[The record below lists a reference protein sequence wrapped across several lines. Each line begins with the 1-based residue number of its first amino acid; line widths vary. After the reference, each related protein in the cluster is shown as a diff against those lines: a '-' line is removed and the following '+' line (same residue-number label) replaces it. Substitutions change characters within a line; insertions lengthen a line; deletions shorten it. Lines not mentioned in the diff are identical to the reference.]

1 MACVGN
7 ACGLQGARG
16 ESYLPEPIRLM
27 TSTAHQLATL
37 GGETMGTTWSVKL
50 MVSPRTDLHP
60 LHAAVQSQLD
70 RVVAQMSTWEAGSDI
85 SRFNR
90 LAAGSW
96 QILPPEFFSVLSCAI
111 EIANASD
118 GAYDPTVGPLV
129 EAWGFGASAGG
140 RQVPD
145 TQALL
150 DARKRVGWQRLLLQ
164 ADSSSALQAGGVQ
177 LDLSA
182 IAKGYGV
189 DCVARCLRER
199 GIDSALVEVG
209 GELYGYGRKPDGSP
223 WQVLVES
230 SPDEQANDTHYP
242 RVVAL
247 QDRAIATSGDHWHA
261 FEQDG
266 VRYSHTLDPRSG
278 YPVQRAP
285 AAVTVIASDAMHADA
300 WATALTV
307 MGADVGFAFAQQKQ
321 LAARFMVRR
330 DQRWE
335 EYMTEAF
342 QALLP
347 A

>member
-1 MACVGN
+1 MTCAEN
-7 ACGLQGARG
+7 ACGLSGARG
-16 ESYLPEPIRLM
+16 ESQLPEPIRRM
-27 TSTAHQLATL
+27 TSTALQIATL

-50 MVSPRTDLHP
+50 LASPRADLLV
-60 LHAAVQSQLD
+60 LHAAIQSQLD
-70 RVVAQMSTWEAGSDI
+70 RVVAQMSTWEADSDI

-90 LAAGSW
+90 RAAGTW
-96 QILPPEFFSVLSCAI
+96 QVLPAEFFTVLSCAL
-111 EIANASD
+111 EIASTSE

-129 EAWGFGASAGG
+129 DAWGFGSAAGA

-145 TQALL
+145 TQTLSA
-150 DARKRVGWQRLLLQ
+150 ARTRVGWQRVLLQ
-164 ADSSSALQAGGVQ
+164 VENASALQAGSVQ

-209 GELYGYGRKPDGSP
+209 GELYGYGRKPDGSA

-230 SPDEQANDTHYP
+230 SPDEEADNTHPP
-242 RVVAL
+242 RVIAL
-247 QDRAIATSGDHWHA
+247 EDRAIATSGDHWHA

-278 YPVQRAP
+278 YPVRHAP
-285 AAVTVIASDAMHADA
+285 AAVTVIADDAMHADA

-307 MGADVGFAFAQQKQ
+307 MGAEEGFAFAQQKQ
-321 LAARFMVRR
+321 LAARFMMRR
-330 DQRWE
+330 DEWWV
-335 EYMTEAF
+335 EYMTDAF

>member
-1 MACVGN
+1 
-7 ACGLQGARG
+7 
-16 ESYLPEPIRLM
+16 
-27 TSTAHQLATL
+27 
-37 GGETMGTTWSVKL
+37 MGTTWSVKAYA
-50 MVSPRTDLHP
+50 SPQADLHL
-60 LHAAVQSQLD
+60 LHAAIQSQLD
-70 RVVAQMSTWEAGSDI
+70 RVVAQMSTWEADSDI

-90 LAAGSW
+90 LAADTW
-96 QILPPEFFSVLSCAI
+96 QVLLPEFSSVLSCAL
-111 EIANASD
+111 EIADASD

-129 EAWGFGASAGG
+129 DAWGFGSAAGA

-145 TQALL
+145 AQTLCA
-150 DARKRVGWQRLLLQ
+150 ARMRVGWQRVLLQ
-164 ADSSSALQAGGVQ
+164 AENASALQAGGVQ

-189 DCVARCLRER
+189 DCVARCLREQ
-199 GIDSALVEVG
+199 GITSALVEVG
-209 GELYGYGRKPDGSP
+209 GELYGFGRKPDGSA

-230 SPDEQANDTHYP
+230 SPDEETHATHEP
-242 RVVAL
+242 RVIAL
-247 QDRAIATSGDHWHA
+247 EGRAIATSGDHWHA

-278 YPVQRAP
+278 YPVRHAP
-285 AAVTVIASDAMHADA
+285 VAVSVIANDAMRADA

-307 MGADVGFAFAQQKQ
+307 MGADAGFAFAQQKQ

-330 DQRWE
+330 DQRWA
-335 EYMTEAF
+335 EYMTDTF

>member
-1 MACVGN
+1 
-7 ACGLQGARG
+7 
-16 ESYLPEPIRLM
+16 M

-50 MVSPRTDLHP
+50 LASPRADLHV
-60 LHAAVQSQLD
+60 LHAAIQARLELVVQ
-70 RVVAQMSTWEAGSDI
+70 QMSTWEAGSDI
-85 SRFNR
+85 SCFNR
-90 LAAGSW
+90 LDAGSW
-96 QILPPEFFSVLSCAI
+96 QVLPPEFFSVLSCAL
-111 EIANASD
+111 EVASASD

-129 EAWGFGASAGG
+129 EAWGFGASAGE

-145 TQALL
+145 AQALL

-164 ADSSSALQAGGVQ
+164 AESSSALQAGDVQ

-209 GELYGYGRKPDGSP
+209 GELYGYGHKPDKSP

-230 SPDEQANDTHYP
+230 SPDEEADNTHPP
-242 RVVAL
+242 RVIAL
-247 QDRAIATSGDHWHA
+247 EDRAIATSGDHWHA

-278 YPVQRAP
+278 YPVRHAP
-285 AAVTVIASDAMHADA
+285 VAVSVIANDAMRADA

-307 MGADVGFAFAQQKQ
+307 MGADAGFAFAQQKQ

-330 DQRWE
+330 DQRWA
-335 EYMTEAF
+335 EYMTDAF

-347 A
+347 T

>member
-1 MACVGN
+1 MSN
-7 ACGLQGARG
+7 A
-16 ESYLPEPIRLM
+16 PD
-27 TSTAHQLATL
+27 TSIASL

-50 MVSPRTDLHP
+50 VVSPQADLHV
-60 LHAAVQSQLD
+60 LHAAIQSELD
-70 RVVAQMSTWEAGSDI
+70 RVVAQMSTWEVDSDI

-90 LAAGSW
+90 RAADTW
-96 QILPPEFFSVLSCAI
+96 QVLPPEFFDVLACALQ
-111 EIANASD
+111 IAAASG

-129 EAWGFGASAGG
+129 EAWGFGASAGR

-145 TQALL
+145 PQALSA
-150 DARKRVGWQRLLLQ
+150 ARMHVGWQRVQLQ
-164 ADSSSALQAGGVQ
+164 MQHSRALQAGGVQ

-189 DCVARCLRER
+189 DSVARCLHAR

-209 GELYGYGRKPDGSP
+209 GELHGHGRKSDGSA

-230 SPDEQANDTHYP
+230 SPDEDTENTCPP
-242 RVVAL
+242 RVIAL
-247 QDRAIATSGDHWHA
+247 EDRAIATSGDHWHA

-266 VRYSHTLDPRSG
+266 IRYSHTIDPRTG
-278 YPVQRAP
+278 YPVRHAP
-285 AAVTVIASDAMHADA
+285 TAVTVIADHAMHADA

-307 MGADVGFAFAQQKQ
+307 MGVDAGFTFAEQKQ
-321 LAARFMVRR
+321 LAARFMAHR
-330 DQRWE
+330 DGRWVE
-335 EYMTEAF
+335 RMTDAF

>member
-1 MACVGN
+1 
-7 ACGLQGARG
+7 
-16 ESYLPEPIRLM
+16 M
-27 TSTAHQLATL
+27 TSTAHQIATL

-50 MVSPRTDLHP
+50 LVSAQADLHV
-60 LHAAVQSQLD
+60 LHAAIQARLDLVVQ
-70 RVVAQMSTWEAGSDI
+70 QMSTWEADSDI

-90 LAAGSW
+90 RNAGSW
-96 QILPPEFFSVLSCAI
+96 QVLPPEFFSVLSCAL
-111 EIANASD
+111 EVARASD

-129 EAWGFGASAGG
+129 EAWGFGASAGA

-164 ADSSSALQAGGVQ
+164 AAGSSALQAGGVQ

-182 IAKGYGV
+182 IAKGYGT
-189 DCVARCLRER
+189 DSVARCLRER

-209 GELYGYGRKPDGSP
+209 GELYGYGRKLDGSA

-230 SPDEQANDTHYP
+230 SPDEEADNTHPP
-242 RVVAL
+242 RVIAL
-247 QDRAIATSGDHWHA
+247 QDCAIATSGDHWHA
-261 FEQDG
+261 FEEDG

-278 YPVQRAP
+278 YPVRHAP
-285 AAVTVIASDAMHADA
+285 VAVSVIADDAMRADA

-307 MGADVGFAFAQQKQ
+307 MGADAGFAFAKQKQ

-330 DQRWE
+330 DLGWA
-335 EYMTEAF
+335 EYMTDSF
-342 QALLP
+342 QALLL

>member
-1 MACVGN
+1 
-7 ACGLQGARG
+7 
-16 ESYLPEPIRLM
+16 
-27 TSTAHQLATL
+27 
-37 GGETMGTTWSVKL
+37 MGTTWSVKAYA
-50 MVSPRTDLHP
+50 SPQADLHL
-60 LHAAVQSQLD
+60 LHAAIQSQLD
-70 RVVAQMSTWEAGSDI
+70 RVVAQMSTWDADSDI

-90 LAAGSW
+90 LAADTW
-96 QILPPEFFSVLSCAI
+96 QVLLPEFSSVLSCAL
-111 EIANASD
+111 EIADASD

-129 EAWGFGASAGG
+129 DAWGFGSAAGA

-145 TQALL
+145 AQTLCA
-150 DARKRVGWQRLLLQ
+150 ARMRVGWQRVLLQ
-164 ADSSSALQAGGVQ
+164 AENASALQAGGVQ

-189 DCVARCLRER
+189 DCVARCLREQ
-199 GIDSALVEVG
+199 GITSALVEVG
-209 GELYGYGRKPDGSP
+209 GELYGFGRKPDGSA

-230 SPDEQANDTHYP
+230 SPDEETHATHEP
-242 RVVAL
+242 RVIAL
-247 QDRAIATSGDHWHA
+247 EGRAIATSGDHWHA

-278 YPVQRAP
+278 YPVRHAP
-285 AAVTVIASDAMHADA
+285 VAVSVIANDAMRADA

-307 MGADVGFAFAQQKQ
+307 MGADAGFAFAQQKQ

-330 DQRWE
+330 DQRWA
-335 EYMTEAF
+335 EYMTDTF

>member
-1 MACVGN
+1 MSN
-7 ACGLQGARG
+7 A
-16 ESYLPEPIRLM
+16 PD
-27 TSTAHQLATL
+27 TSIATL
-37 GGETMGTTWSVKL
+37 GGQTMGTTWCVKL
-50 MVSPRTDLHP
+50 VVSPRQDLHP
-60 LHAAVQSQLD
+60 LHAVMQSHLD
-70 RVVAQMSTWEAGSDI
+70 RVVAQMSTWEADSDI

-90 LAAGSW
+90 HAAGTW
-96 QILPPEFFSVLSCAI
+96 QMLPPEFFTVLDCALG
-111 EIANASD
+111 IADASD

-129 EAWGFGASAGG
+129 EAWGFGASACA
-140 RQVPD
+140 RRVPD
-145 TQALL
+145 TQAML
-150 DARKRVGWQRLLLQ
+150 DACSRVGWQRLLVQ
-164 ADSSSALQAGGVQ
+164 AKDSSALQPGGVQ

-189 DCVARCLRER
+189 DCVAHCLRGR

-230 SPDEQANDTHYP
+230 SPDEEADDTHP
-242 RVVAL
+242 RRVISL
-247 QDRAIATSGDHWHA
+247 ENRAIATSGDHWHA

-278 YPVQRAP
+278 YPVRHAP
-285 AAVTVIASDAMHADA
+285 AAVTVIADDAMHADA

-307 MGADVGFAFAQQKQ
+307 MGADAGIAFALQKQ
-321 LAARFMVRR
+321 LAARFMVRS
-330 DQRWE
+330 DGRWT
-335 EYMTEAF
+335 EYMTDAF